1 MIHKIH
7 KVKNNEIKINIM
19 KIKKKDKRD
28 KDKDRNDICRHLS
41 SILMFNINSKVSLSL
56 LFCYMY

>member
-19 KIKKKDKRD
+19 KIKKR
-28 KDKDRNDICRHLS
+28 
-41 SILMFNINSKVSLSL
+41 INGIKIKIEMIYADTYLQ
-56 LFCYMY
+56 F